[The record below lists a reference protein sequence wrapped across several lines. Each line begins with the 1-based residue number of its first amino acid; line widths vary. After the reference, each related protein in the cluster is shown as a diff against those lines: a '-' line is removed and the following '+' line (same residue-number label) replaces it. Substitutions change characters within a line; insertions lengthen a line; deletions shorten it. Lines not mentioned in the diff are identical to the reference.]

1 MEGEDR
7 NVVPLWNSTVAV
19 QTDAICLSPEDTLVL
34 RKRMAPTAAQLWVS
48 HV

>member
-1 MEGEDR
+1 MLAVHCD
-7 NVVPLWNSTVAV
+7 TVAV
-19 QTDAICLSPEDTLVL
+19 QTEKQYLKASLEDTLVL